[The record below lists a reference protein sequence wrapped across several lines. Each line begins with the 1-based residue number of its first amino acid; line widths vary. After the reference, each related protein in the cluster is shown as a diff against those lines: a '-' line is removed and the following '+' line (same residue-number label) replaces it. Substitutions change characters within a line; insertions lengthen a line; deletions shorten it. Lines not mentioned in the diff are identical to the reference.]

1 MRETMKPLLIAAVG
15 RAVSFV
21 PLGRRDDDIEVRRV
35 SALPAVSS
43 LDYRRP
49 TVIVLDRALVAAPGG
64 EAMRLRDLA
73 HRAALV
79 AIGDAGEAEP
89 PQAFPLDLL
98 TGYAAGDAP
107 VGAVTTMLRGAFR
120 HATALVAAQN
130 AIADQEQRRRELNE
144 LTNVGLAL
152 STQRDLHSLLEL
164 ILNQARR
171 ITTSDAG
178 SLYLIERSEPGVPA
192 TVLRSRLTQNFTLPG
207 LPVTEFA
214 VPIDNTSLAGHA
226 AVSGEP
232 LVIGDVYLLP
242 DDATYK
248 QNRSFDEKFGY
259 RTKSML
265 VIPMKTHRDEII
277 GVLQLINR
285 KHGADVRL
293 ISPEIIE
300 REVIT
305 YDHRSIEMV
314 TALAAQAG
322 VAIENSRLYEDI
334 ERLFEGFVTAAVTAI
349 EARDPTTSGHSSRVA
364 TLTVGLAEAVDR
376 AGEGPYRDVRFTREQ
391 IRELRYAGLLHDFGK
406 VAVREEVL
414 VKEKKLYPHD
424 LGVIRHRFAY
434 LAQTA
439 DLAFE
444 RERADLLISGGRD
457 AYEAAKTELLAQ
469 RDAQRMRL
477 RGWLD
482 SVVAANEPTVVAE
495 GSFDQLAEISRQ
507 RYVDFDGVERPLLE
521 DGELQ
526 YLMIRR
532 GNLDEAERKEIE
544 SHVTHTF
551 RFLQQIPWTR
561 ELRGIPDIAF
571 GHHEKLNGTG
581 YPRAVGAEAISLQ
594 TRMMTIAD
602 IFDALT
608 ATDRPYKRAVPLDRA
623 LEILRDEATEGM
635 LDQDLLQSFIDA
647 RVFAAVVGSH
657 QGD

>member
-1 MRETMKPLLIAAVG
+1 MKPLLIAAVG
-15 RAVSFV
+15 RAISFV

-35 SALPAVSS
+35 PALPAASS
-43 LDYRRP
+43 LDCRRP
-49 TVIVLDRALVAAPGG
+49 TVIVLDRALVAASGDD
-64 EAMRLRDLA
+64 AMRMRDLA

-79 AIGDAGEAEP
+79 GMGDAGEAEP
-89 PQAFPLDLL
+89 PQIFPLDLL
-98 TGYAAGDAP
+98 TGYVACDAP
-107 VGAVTTMLRGAFR
+107 ASAIAATLRGGFR

-178 SLYLIERSEPGVPA
+178 SLYLIERPENGAQA
-192 TVLRSRLTQNFTLPG
+192 TVLRSRLTQNFTLPA

-214 VPIDNTSLAGHA
+214 VSIDHTSLAGHA
-226 AVSGEP
+226 AATGEP
-232 LVIGDVYLLP
+232 LVISDVYLLP
-242 DDATYK
+242 DDVTYK

-285 KHGADVRL
+285 KRNPEVRL
-293 ISPEIIE
+293 VSPEIIE
-300 REVIT
+300 HEVLT
-305 YDHRSIEMV
+305 YDHRSVELV
-314 TALAAQAG
+314 TGLAAQAA

-364 TLTVGLAEAVDR
+364 TLSVGLAEAVDR

-406 VAVREEVL
+406 VGVREEVL

-444 RERADLLISGGRD
+444 RERAELLMRGGRD
-457 AYEAAKTELLAQ
+457 AYDAAKADLLAR
-469 RDAQRMRL
+469 RDAQRERL
-477 RGWLD
+477 RDWLD
-482 SVVAANEPTVVAE
+482 AVVSANEPTVVAE
-495 GSFDQLAEISRQ
+495 GSFDQLSEISRHH
-507 RYVDFDGVERPLLE
+507 YVDFDGVERPLLE
-521 DGELQ
+521 EGELQ

-532 GNLDEAERKEIE
+532 GNLDDNERKEIE

-561 ELRGIPDIAF
+561 ELRGIPEIAF

-581 YPRAVGAEAISLQ
+581 YPRAVGGDAISVQ

-608 ATDRPYKRAVPLDRA
+608 ATDRPYKRAVPLDTA
-623 LEILRDEATEGM
+623 LDILRAEAGDGM
-635 LDQDLLQSFIDA
+635 LDEHLLRSFIDA
-647 RVFAAVVGSH
+647 RVFAAVVGTH
-657 QGD
+657 HGD